1 MNKRIPLWMAISVG
15 LILCAAVM
23 AGTFFYTLH
32 TFKAI
37 RNSEAEMFAKLSEI
51 SRTISYEFY
60 QDVDSE
66 KLKDA
71 AIKGFMS
78 GLGDRYSNYYS
89 VEDTEANTA
98 EFQGKNK
105 GIGIYYVD
113 SPETGHLYITR
124 VHSDSPAQK
133 AGIESGDYII
143 KINGKEFSPGNHD
156 EVISPLDEF
165 GATVSM
171 ELKKPDGTIAA
182 IEVVTAEYMS
192 QTVWWEMIDNIGYIY
207 IDRFNDTT
215 FQQLQ
220 EAMKQIE
227 NAEGVVFDL
236 RDNPG
241 GTVDSLGDCL
251 DYLLPSGDLIV
262 ATYRDSSSKV
272 LKSSDAKAAL
282 EVPAVVVV
290 DHNTASSAEI
300 FALAMRD
307 LISAPII
314 GETTFGKGV
323 MQTTHYF
330 EDGSSFKYSTAI
342 ISSHSRT
349 SYNGK
354 GIIPD
359 VTIEPSSEEKIAA
372 MMAPIRQDPVV
383 LSALEVL
390 GDMVDN

>member
-66 KLKDA
+66 KLTDS

-89 VEDTEANTA
+89 VEDTKANTA

-165 GATVSM
+165 GA
-171 ELKKPDGTIAA
+171 DFI
-182 IEVVTAEYMS
+182 IEA
-192 QTVWWEMIDNIGYIY
+192 
-207 IDRFNDTT
+207 F
-215 FQQLQ
+215 
-220 EAMKQIE
+220 A
-227 NAEGVVFDL
+227 
-236 RDNPG
+236 
-241 GTVDSLGDCL
+241 DSLAVYQNNKVIFSYFGVDL
-251 DYLLPSGDLIV
+251 SGYV
-262 ATYRDSSSKV
+262 
-272 LKSSDAKAAL
+272 
-282 EVPAVVVV
+282 
-290 DHNTASSAEI
+290 
-300 FALAMRD
+300 
-307 LISAPII
+307 
-314 GETTFGKGV
+314 G
-323 MQTTHYF
+323 
-330 EDGSSFKYSTAI
+330 
-342 ISSHSRT
+342 
-349 SYNGK
+349 
-354 GIIPD
+354 
-359 VTIEPSSEEKIAA
+359 
-372 MMAPIRQDPVV
+372 
-383 LSALEVL
+383 
-390 GDMVDN
+390 